1 MLPLAGLSE
10 ETARVGASVEERAT
24 IEEVLESS
32 LFKEASKGEISLL
45 DFFFRHRANLSLWEV
60 DPPYIQYIR
69 YRYHTV
75 GPYNEDTRVVGTD
88 VETSLTAERQT
99 GVGVPLEL
107 RNFDLTLGP
116 GFFLVKSFPLLRD
129 AGKVEALEELVG
141 PMAAGL
147 HGPGAVPVSPSFS
160 VPIGCFFGYTEVGS
174 CEIGWFPCGENS
186 TKCIEQRFRCNWEV
200 DCPDGEDERN
210 CLDFSGDNNHT
221 ASILRKKVFL
231 WQERHKCSVKDYP
244 HFCLCRMYTKM
255 HCKDANLTQ
264 VPQDIGS
271 SVTALDLEG
280 NNLSYLPAGVFRGL
294 NNLTRLF
301 LKDNSLYELPKDVV
315 FDLTSLKQLVL
326 HGNQFNQFDDLLTN
340 IPSLV
345 QLWMSSNLVTL
356 RGRNVSPRAE
366 NLQELF
372 LENNIIRRLTIS
384 SLEGLSGLI
393 SLYLRD
399 NFIDSIEPGAFRDQT
414 ILVDLEL
421 NNNRIGSLSND
432 AFLGLQSLK
441 SFYFMR
447 FRYCSYFPKV
457 PDCHPKTD
465 GVSSF
470 ENLLVRLELRVA
482 VWLVATLTM
491 VGNFTVLAGRFFTRD
506 DNKLLSLFIRNLA
519 VADLLTGV
527 YLFVIGIK
535 DLQFRS
541 EYHQYA
547 YYWMTSWGCTVTGVL
562 AMTSAEVS
570 VMILA
575 FMSVE
580 RWICI
585 TWPLRTPKLSIR
597 TARIT
602 LSGIWSIGLLI
613 SIVPVFYYQTRQ
625 GFYGTNGMCFPL
637 HLDDPW
643 VPGWF
648 YSAFIFIGL
657 NQIGVV
663 LILFSYM
670 GMFCSIR
677 LTRAATPVSLGD
689 REFAIRFFFIVF
701 TDCLCW
707 IPIIV
712 LRIMALASFEIQPEL
727 YAYVVVVLLPINSAL
742 NPFLYTFTTSKF
754 RSQAGRFFYGK
765 ADSETTRSSFFR
777 SATYKWSNG
786 RELHHLNADLP
797 AASTVESSVGGES
810 CKAYSITEDSHLQQ
824 QQQQQQLKTE
834 TKV

>member
-1 MLPLAGLSE
+1 MDY
-10 ETARVGASVEERAT
+10 V
-24 IEEVLESS
+24 
-32 LFKEASKGEISLL
+32 LL
-45 DFFFRHRANLSLWEV
+45 DAGIMGRG
-60 DPPYIQYIR
+60 IIR
-69 YRYHTV
+69 ETNTDNVAVFDHYH
-75 GPYNEDTRVVGTD
+75 
-88 VETSLTAERQT
+88 L
-99 GVGVPLEL
+99 
-107 RNFDLTLGP
+107 
-116 GFFLVKSFPLLRD
+116 
-129 AGKVEALEELVG
+129 
-141 PMAAGL
+141 
-147 HGPGAVPVSPSFS
+147 PV
-160 VPIGCFFGYTEVGS
+160 
-174 CEIGWFPCGENS
+174 
-186 TKCIEQRFRCNWEV
+186 
-200 DCPDGEDERN
+200 
-210 CLDFSGDNNHT
+210 DFSGDNNHT
-221 ASILRKKVFL
+221 ASILKKKVFL
-231 WQERHKCSVKDYP
+231 WKERHKCSVQEFP
-244 HFCLCRMYTKM
+244 TVCLCRMYTKM
-255 HCKDANLTQ
+255 HCKNANLTQ
-264 VPQDIGS
+264 VPQDIGT
-271 SVTALDLEG
+271 SVTALMLANNSLVLKAGDFEKYSNLDLLDLEG
-280 NNLSYLPAGVFRGL
+280 NSLSYLPAGVFRGL

-301 LKDNSLYELPKDVV
+301 LKDNALHELPADVV
-315 FDLTSLKQLVL
+315 TDLPSLKQLVL
-326 HGNQFNQFDDLLTN
+326 QGNQFNQFDDLLTN
-340 IPSLV
+340 VPSLV

-356 RGRNVSPRAE
+356 KGRNVSPKAD

-372 LENNIIRRLTIS
+372 LENNIIRALTIS

-393 SLYLRD
+393 ALYLRD
-399 NFIDSIEPGAFRDQT
+399 NTITSIDPGAFRDQT
-414 ILVDLEL
+414 SLVDLEL
-421 NNNRIGSLSND
+421 NNNRIRSLSID
-432 AFLGLQSLK
+432 AFLGLESLK
-441 SFYFMR
+441 SLSLQGNPLMTVADTTIKNLPSLMSLSLDNIELPAGVLYNLSTHQREDDLIPEIQHIYFMR

-457 PDCHPKTD
+457 PDCRPKTD

-491 VGNFTVLAGRFFTRD
+491 VGNFTVLAGRLFTRD

-527 YLFVIGIK
+527 YLFVVGIK

-547 YYWMTSWGCTVTGVL
+547 YYWMSSWGCTVTGVL

-570 VMILA
+570 VMILS

-585 TWPLRTPKLSIR
+585 TWPLRTPKLSIG
-597 TARIT
+597 TARIILT
-602 LSGIWSIGLLI
+602 GIWSAGLLI
-613 SIVPVFYYQTRQ
+613 SIFPVFYYQTRQ

-648 YSAFIFIGL
+648 YSAFIFVGL

-677 LTRAATPVSLGD
+677 LTRAATPLSLGD

-712 LRIMALASFEIQPEL
+712 LRIMALANFEIQPEL

-797 AASTVESSVGGES
+797 APSTIETSVGGES
-810 CKAYSITEDSHLQQ
+810 CKVNSVAEEPQQ
-824 QQQQQQLKTE
+824 QQQQQQQQNHKNHHQPAAAGQNGNEGLIGGRASVPSGGGWWLRPFADADDDE
-834 TKV
+834 YPNS

>member
-1 MLPLAGLSE
+1 MSRSCG
-10 ETARVGASVEERAT
+10 
-24 IEEVLESS
+24 SS
-32 LFKEASKGEISLL
+32 SS
-45 DFFFRHRANLSLWEV
+45 SWV
-60 DPPYIQYIR
+60 
-69 YRYHTV
+69 V
-75 GPYNEDTRVVGTD
+75 VVGSHRYSD
-88 VETSLTAERQT
+88 M
-99 GVGVPLEL
+99 

-116 GFFLVKSFPLLRD
+116 WLLPRQSFPLPRD
-129 AGKVEALEELVG
+129 GGKVETPEELVG
-141 PMAAGL
+141 PLGAGL
-147 HGPGAVPVSPSFS
+147 AWPGVPFLLLLLLQIQS
-160 VPIGCFFGYTEVGS
+160 VASLAILKSADSDGS

-221 ASILRKKVFL
+221 ASILKKKVFL
-231 WQERHKCSVKDYP
+231 WQERHKCSVEEYP
-244 HFCLCRMYTKM
+244 PFCLCRMYTKM
-255 HCKDANLTQ
+255 HCKAANLTQ

-271 SVTALDLEG
+271 SVTALMLANNSLNLKSGDFLKYANLDLLDLEG

-315 FDLTSLKQLVL
+315 FDLTSLKHLVL
-326 HGNQFNQFDDLLTN
+326 QGNQFNQFDDLLTN

-399 NFIDSIEPGAFRDQT
+399 NFIASIEPGAFRDQT
-414 ILVDLEL
+414 SLVDLEL

-432 AFLGLQSLK
+432 AFLGLESLK
-441 SFYFMR
+441 SLNLQDNPLMTVGDMTIKSLPSLMSLNLDGIEFPTGVLYNLSTHQRDLSPDIEHIYFMR

-527 YLFVIGIK
+527 YLFVVGIK

-547 YYWMTSWGCTVTGVL
+547 YYWMTSWGCTVTGIL

-585 TWPLRTPKLSIR
+585 TWPLRTPKLSIG

-648 YSAFIFIGL
+648 YSAFIFVGL
-657 NQIGVV
+657 NQVGVV

-677 LTRAATPVSLGD
+677 LTRAATPLSLGD

-797 AASTVESSVGGES
+797 AASTVETSVGGES

-824 QQQQQQLKTE
+824 QHQQQLKTE